1 MARAAGRDLEPP
13 SADRVAAEKAER
25 SRAYRASQTT
35 RNLIAA
41 MLVTLAVVLV
51 VVLGVPRGEPAP
63 RPSIDVAAVAEGV
76 EETYS
81 RDVLVADVPDSW
93 LVNGA
98 RVEADAIAAWEV
110 IYVPDDNSFLRVAQG
125 FDAGETWAAQ
135 TLQGAAPTGTV
146 TIDGLTWDEYEI
158 ANPSRNGN
166 VSYALGIQA
175 GADHVLVYGS
185 ADPEITALV
194 AESLTEQ
201 IRGLQEA
208 QQ

>member
-1 MARAAGRDLEPP
+1 MARAARDLEQPA
-13 SADRVAAEKAER
+13 ADRVAAEKAER

-41 MLVTLAVVLV
+41 MLVTLAVVLI

-63 RPSIDVAAVAEGV
+63 RPAIDVAAVAEGV
-76 EETYS
+76 AQTYG
-81 RDVLVADVPDSW
+81 REVLVADVPDAW

-98 RVEADAIAAWEV
+98 RVDADAIAAWEV
-110 IYVPDDNSFLRVAQG
+110 VYVPDDNSFLRVAQG

-135 TLQGAAPTGTV
+135 TLRGAAPTGGV
-146 TIDGLTWDEYEI
+146 TIDGLVWDEYEI

-175 GADHVLVYGS
+175 GPDHVLVYGS
-185 ADPEITALV
+185 ADPETAALV
-194 AESLTEQ
+194 AQSLTDQ

-208 QQ
+208 AQ